1 MGGNLKRSAVW
12 MLGSHAIRL
21 LVGFFL
27 GTWVARALGPT
38 EFGILVTGTAAVAV
52 AHSVAELGIR
62 QFLLKEVGRRRLS
75 GPVIAGTIMRLWVVT
90 GALAALGLIGWNA
103 ISDALPWSVLL
114 AMLVSPLLICLS
126 VHNNWEESCQRPES
140 SVRNQLVGYLTAA
153 TARLVAL
160 IVAPRLAVIA
170 WTLSA
175 ESVLGGFL
183 GLGSLS
189 RHGTTG
195 RWHGRVAQIVLSRG
209 LPLFL
214 SQAGLLLL
222 LRMDTLMVEH
232 ISGRQEAG
240 IYGAAVRLSELCYA
254 LSPMLITL
262 LLPRLGRLWGQRDEA
277 GFRRL
282 SAKSAGLGAMAG
294 FGSAIGLWLAGGLC
308 VRQLFGSAYVN
319 SVPVL
324 LIHCAAAIPFFLGE
338 WRAAVLVALDKP
350 IWTARFA
357 WLAAALNFS
366 LNLLWIPDHGAMG
379 AAWATLVSYFAG
391 GMLVTWLVPELR
403 WMAKLQASALLEPLR
418 CLVSPLRWWREVKS
432 SF

>member
-12 MLGSHAIRL
+12 MLGSHAVRL

-27 GTWVARALGPT
+27 GTWVARALGPA
-38 EFGILVTGTAAVAV
+38 EFGILATGTAAVAV

-75 GPVIAGTIMRLWVVT
+75 GPVIAGTILRLWAVT
-90 GALAALGLIGWNA
+90 GTLAALGFVGWNA
-103 ISDALPWSVLL
+103 ITSALPWPVMA
-114 AMLVSPLLICLS
+114 AMLVPLLCICLS
-126 VHNNWEESCQRPES
+126 VHNNWEESCQRPETS
-140 SVRNQLVGYLTAA
+140 ARNQLIGYLTAA
-153 TARLVAL
+153 TARLAAL
-160 IVAPRLAVIA
+160 IMVPRLAVIA
-170 WTLSA
+170 WTFSA
-175 ESVLGGFL
+175 EGVLGGLL
-183 GLGSLS
+183 GLRSRS
-189 RHGTTG
+189 RHGAAG

-214 SQAGLLLL
+214 SQAGMLLL
-222 LRMDTLMVEH
+222 LRMDTLMVEE
-232 ISGRQEAG
+232 ISGRREAG

-262 LLPRLGRLWGQRDEA
+262 LLPRLGRLWGQRDEV

-294 FGSAIGLWLAGGLC
+294 FSSAIGLWLVGGLC
-308 VRQLFGSAYVN
+308 VQWLFGSEYLS

-324 LIHCAAAIPFFLGE
+324 LIHCVAAIPFFLGE

-350 IWTARFA
+350 AWTARFA

-366 LNLLWIPDHGAMG
+366 LNLLWIPEHGALG

-391 GMLVTWLVPELR
+391 GMLATWLVPELR
-403 WMAKLQASALLEPLR
+403 WMARLQTGALLEPLR
-418 CLVSPLRWWREVKS
+418 CLVGPARWWREMKS
-432 SF
+432 AF